1 MQDRPNFDFNELMTK
16 AKEMQGKMQ
25 DMQSKIA
32 AMLVVGQAGGG
43 LVKITKRGNQ
53 YAVKTEISADLVP
66 GLSIQDRE
74 MIEDLV
80 TAAINDAVDR
90 IEAATKEQLSGF
102 AGGMK
107 LPEGFGDIMG
117 GGQGGG
123 AAAG

>member
-1 MQDRPNFDFNELMTK
+1 MQDKPNFDFNELMSK

-25 DMQSKIA
+25 DMQGKIA
-32 AMLVVGQAGGG
+32 SMIVVGQAGGG

-53 YAVKTEISADLVP
+53 YAVKTEISADLVS

-80 TAAINDAVDR
+80 TAAINDAVDK

-102 AGGMK
+102 VGMK
-107 LPEGFGDIMG
+107 LPAGFPGVDGD
-117 GGQGGG
+117 
-123 AAAG
+123 AAGG

>member
-1 MQDRPNFDFNELMTK
+1 MDNKPNFDFNELMSK

-25 DMQSKIA
+25 EMQGKIA
-32 AMLVVGQAGGG
+32 SMTVVGQAGGG
-43 LVKITKRGNQ
+43 LVKVTKRGNQ

-102 AGGMK
+102 VGMK
-107 LPEGFGDIMG
+107 LPEGLGDITGNG
-117 GGQGGG
+117 GT
-123 AAAG
+123 AAG

>member
-1 MQDRPNFDFNELMTK
+1 MQNNQNFDIEKLMSQ

-25 DMQSKIA
+25 EMQSKIA
-32 AMLVVGQAGGG
+32 SLTLVGQAGGG

-53 YAVKTEISADLVP
+53 YAIKTEISADLVP

-80 TAAINDAVDR
+80 TAAINDAVDK

-102 AGGMK
+102 VGMN
-107 LPEGFGDIMG
+107 LPEGFGG
-117 GGQGGG
+117 GDSG
-123 AAAG
+123 AGA

>member
-1 MQDRPNFDFNELMTK
+1 MQDKPNFDFNELMSK

-32 AMLVVGQAGGG
+32 SMTVVGQAGGG

-53 YAVKTEISADLVP
+53 YAVKTEISPDLVP

-80 TAAINDAVDR
+80 TAAINDSVDR

-102 AGGMK
+102 AGMK
-107 LPEGFGDIMG
+107 LPDAFKDLAGGDE
-117 GGQGGG
+117 GG
-123 AAAG
+123 AIAG

>member
-1 MQDRPNFDFNELMTK
+1 MDNKPNFDFNELMSK

-25 DMQSKIA
+25 EMQSKIA
-32 AMLVVGQAGGG
+32 GMLVVGQSGGG

-53 YAVKTEISADLVP
+53 YCVKTEISADLVP

-102 AGGMK
+102 AGMK
-107 LPEGFGDIMG
+107 LPEGFEGIAG
-117 GGQGGG
+117 GGDGT